1 MNTLKKAWSLLCGA
15 AICMIACVVCNE
27 GDEEEG

>member
-1 MNTLKKAWSLLCGA
+1 MSAIMKLGSLLLGA

-27 GDEEEG
+27 GDDEEG